1 MFENPHICVMVMFG
15 RAREGV
21 EGTKQTRNSG
31 YPFGV
36 KLEGKSF
43 NFLSYSHAYRL
54 NFSTYFF
61 VIKEEENNK
70 RETPLASS
78 KNRARLNNSG

>member
-1 MFENPHICVMVMFG
+1 MCVMVMFG
-15 RAREGV
+15 RDQEKVWKEQKR
-21 EGTKQTRNSG
+21 KTRNSS

-43 NFLSYSHAYRL
+43 NFLSYSHAYKVE
-54 NFSTYFF
+54 FF
-61 VIKEEENNK
+61 NIFLLLLKKKEIIKGN
-70 RETPLASS
+70 TLASS